1 MIAIKAFWQT
11 IKSELEAN
19 RKIVLAMIIE
29 KSGSAPR
36 GVGAHMLI
44 LADGSTIDT
53 IGGGILEHMAVE
65 EAKQNLISGKS
76 IVRAFSL
83 NNKDAGNAG
92 MVCGGAIKVALYCF
106 QPQDLPQ
113 ITKAVQLFSIKD
125 KLVVDLSWQA
135 EHFTFQ
141 VHDLAEAFA
150 GKEQLVKKSLLLSED
165 ITKQGQY
172 LEVMKQSPMVYI
184 FGGGYVAQEV
194 AKLLSNLEFEY
205 VIVEER
211 LAFANKDLFPGVK
224 RIAVV
229 DYADFATQVDVKS
242 TDFAV
247 VVTNGHSKDTLV
259 LETLLKKPP
268 AYLGVIG
275 SRHKK
280 AHVENI
286 LREKG
291 FSSEV
296 INQMILPIG
305 LDIKAETPA
314 EIAISIVAQLI
325 EKRAQ

>member
-1 MIAIKAFWQT
+1 MIAIKAFWQR
-11 IKSELEAN
+11 IKDELIAERNIA
-19 RKIVLAMIIE
+19 LAMIIE

-53 IGGGILEHMAVE
+53 IGGGILEYMAVE
-65 EAKQNLISGKS
+65 EAKQNLDSGKS
-76 IVRAFSL
+76 VVKAFSL

-92 MVCGGAIKVALYCF
+92 MVCGGSIKVALYCF
-106 QPQDLPQ
+106 QPKDLPQ
-113 ITKAVQLFSIKD
+113 IERALQLLSIRD
-125 KLVVDLSWQA
+125 KIVINLAWQEDEFA
-135 EHFTFQ
+135 FKIY
-141 VHDLAEAFA
+141 DLADSFA
-150 GKEQLVKKSLLLSED
+150 DKEKLNKKSLLQSED
-165 ITKQGQY
+165 ITKSGRY

-211 LAFANKDLFPGVK
+211 VEFADKNLFPGVK
-224 RIAVV
+224 RVAVV
-229 DYADFATQVDVKS
+229 DYADFSEQVNVKS
-242 TDFAV
+242 TDFAI

-259 LETLLKKPP
+259 LETLLKNPP

-291 FSSEV
+291 FSDEV